1 MTALNRFIH
10 STLDGH
16 VGCFQFGGYLN
27 KAAVDIPIQASG
39 RHAHSPPLVLLLEI
53 KLLGRSTHKGLVLVA
68 TAKQFPKVVVFI
80 YIPTS
85 NAENSTLFK

>member
-1 MTALNRFIH
+1 MH
-10 STLDGH
+10 STMDGH

-27 KAAVDIPIQASG
+27 KAAMNIPIPASS

-53 KLLGRSTHKGLVLVA
+53 KLLGRSTHKGLLLVA
-68 TAKQFPKVVVFI
+68 AAKQFPKVVVFI

-85 NAENSTLFK
+85 NA